1 MADTALQS
9 MLTQIANIYHLVS
22 AEDTDGQII
31 ESYPGTFSP
40 DIANLPVMW
49 FETGGLFQ
57 DTKAGIVIEADA
69 VMFCE
74 EAAVREYDRV
84 HIGPRVFYV
93 KGTPSRWVNP
103 WAAVANDPTA
113 HLMMVPLVEH
123 KDDPA

>member
-1 MADTALQS
+1 MADAALQS
-9 MLTQIANIYHLVS
+9 MLTQIANVYHLDT

-31 ESYPGTFSP
+31 ESYPGTFTP

-69 VMFCE
+69 VMFFE
-74 EAAVREYDRV
+74 EADVREFDRV

-103 WAAVANDPTA
+103 WAAVPNDPTA
-113 HLMMVPLVEH
+113 HLVMAALVEK
-123 KDDPA
+123 KDTPA

>member
-1 MADTALQS
+1 MADAALQS
-9 MLTQIANIYHLVS
+9 MLTQIANVYHMD
-22 AEDTDGQII
+22 AATEIDGQITH
-31 ESYPGTFSP
+31 SYPDTWSP

-74 EAAVREYDRV
+74 EADVREFDRV
-84 HIGPRVFYV
+84 HIGPRVFYA

-103 WAAVANDPTA
+103 WAAVANNPTA
-113 HLMMVPLVEH
+113 HLMMVPLIEH
-123 KDDPA
+123 KDAPA